1 MSKGR
6 DRGPRRRDFDDD
18 EYTPQPSYQLRSPQ
32 PMIRDAAGPAIDAIV
47 KWFNP
52 EKGFGF
58 VELADGSGDVFLH
71 ISALQAAGHDTV
83 APGALLR
90 AQVGQG
96 AKGRQVAAV
105 LEVSEGAAP
114 HSNQRVPRS
123 SAGRPA
129 RSAPRQGADPSTA
142 VTVSG
147 TVKWFNHEKAF
158 GFVGADDGLKDVF
171 VHNSAVAQAGMQPLV
186 EGQRVTMK
194 VIATPKGRE
203 AISIASAD

>member
-1 MSKGR
+1 MGKGR

-18 EYTPQPSYQLRSPQ
+18 DYTPQPSYQFRSPQ
-32 PMIRDAAGPAIDAIV
+32 PMSRDTAGPATDAIV

-58 VELADGSGDVFLH
+58 AELADGSGDVFLH
-71 ISALQAAGHDTV
+71 ISALQSAGHDTV

-90 AQVGQG
+90 VQVGQG
-96 AKGRQVAAV
+96 AKGRQVSAV

-114 HSNQRVPRS
+114 QSNQRVTRS

-129 RSAPRQGADPSTA
+129 RSAPHQHVDASTA
-142 VTVSG
+142 ITVSG
-147 TVKWFNHEKAF
+147 MVKWFNPEKAF
-158 GFVGADDGLKDVF
+158 GFVVADDGLKDVF
-171 VHNSAVAQAGMQPLV
+171 VHNSVVAQAGMPPLI
-186 EGQRVTMK
+186 EGQRVTMQ

-203 AISIASAD
+203 AISIAWAD